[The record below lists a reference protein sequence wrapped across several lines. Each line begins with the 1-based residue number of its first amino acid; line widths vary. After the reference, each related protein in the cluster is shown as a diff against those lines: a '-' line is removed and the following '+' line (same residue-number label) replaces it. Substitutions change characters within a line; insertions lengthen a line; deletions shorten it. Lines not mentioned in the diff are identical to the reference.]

1 MANVL
6 HHAGERSLVLLDEW
20 GKGTDDV
27 DGMALFA
34 ATLREILKRPMDRAP
49 CVLAATHF
57 TELVANPFLPMS
69 NERLSTY
76 SMDVV
81 IEKENVG
88 GAATSDPLDAKIV
101 YLFRIVPGSLA
112 GESRAINSAKV
123 AGVPREVL
131 VRSIEVRSAIQNVS
145 TLYPPSQNTGGMP
158 RMTEITWAVR
168 SFMDADFNDE
178 NMNIRSFLASLRL

>member
-1 MANVL
+1 ML

-34 ATLREILKRPMDRAP
+34 ATLREILNRPMDRAP
-49 CVLAATHF
+49 CILAATHF

-69 NERLSTY
+69 NERLNTY

-81 IEKENVG
+81 IEKENMS
-88 GAATSDPLDAKIV
+88 GAVISGPLDEKIV

-112 GESRAINSAKV
+112 GESRAINSAQV

-131 VRSIEVRSAIQNVS
+131 VRSIEVRSAVQNL
-145 TLYPPSQNTGGMP
+145 TALYPPSQNMGGMP
-158 RMTEITWAVR
+158 RMTEITSAVR
-168 SFMDADFNDE
+168 SFMGADFDDE
-178 NMNIRSFLASLRL
+178 DMDVRFFLASLRL